1 MDNDVHAIMRLID
14 WNRGDPY
21 VFKCDDYEELASS
34 DLLFARKFD
43 SKVDSAIIERV
54 RDSVLIMGQR

>member
-14 WNRGDPY
+14 WKRGDPY
-21 VFKCDDYEELASS
+21 VFKRDDYEELASS

-43 SKVDSAIIERV
+43 SKVDSAIIEQV
-54 RDSVLIMGQR
+54 RDSVLVMGQR